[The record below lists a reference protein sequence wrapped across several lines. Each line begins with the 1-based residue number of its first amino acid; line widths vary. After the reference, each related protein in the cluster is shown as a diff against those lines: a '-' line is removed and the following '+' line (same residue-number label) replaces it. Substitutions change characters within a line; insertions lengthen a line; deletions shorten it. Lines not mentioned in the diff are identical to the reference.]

1 MKRLVKKKLIEY
13 ATSHSPHLHPR
24 VKTSTIKSSK
34 HYFLR
39 YFSLK
44 EYSYYISLY
53 DFKTISL
60 VYGYCYGFVLGC
72 VAVCYFSCRSFF
84 WHRYWVCLFLHYHVS
99 DNSWYHNTW
108 EFVGGEIF
116 YPPNK
121 ATLLLCAQNIFYR
134 LWGGIMRH
142 NTLVFA
148 GRRGVTCVEYCYF
161 LWYFAPLYDH
171 PS

>member
-1 MKRLVKKKLIEY
+1 MKRSVKKKLTEY
-13 ATSHSPHLHPR
+13 ATSHNLCLHTREKP
-24 VKTSTIKSSK
+24 STIKSSK

-44 EYSYYISLY
+44 EYSYYIFLY

-60 VYGYCYGFVLGC
+60 VYGCCYCFVLGC
-72 VAVCYFSCRSFF
+72 VAICVLQLQFFECYF
-84 WHRYWVCLFLHYHVS
+84 YWVCLFLHYHVS

-134 LWGGIMRH
+134 LWCSTVCY
-142 NTLVFA
+142 NTLIFA
-148 GRRGVTCVEYCYF
+148 GSRGVTCVEYRYF
-161 LWYFAPLYDH
+161 LWYFTF
-171 PS
+171 SVII